1 MINFEKLSAQ
11 INQVNTI
18 NPSEIFMAL
27 PEKNPKYAYLRN
39 VQAEVLDQWFEKR
52 TQKDNIIKMNTGSG
66 KTTVALLILKS
77 CLTENGG
84 HAAYVVP
91 DNYLVN
97 QVIEEAK
104 DLGIDVTTSEKD
116 VSFLDGSSIL
126 VINIQKLFNGL
137 SIFGMRSWGNV
148 TLDYVLI
155 DDVHACVDDV
165 KTQFS
170 IRVDNENAIAKEI
183 FNLYK
188 DDLKAQNEK
197 NFLDICSGDPKSGYL
212 SVPFWRLQE
221 TKSELL
227 AILQKYKNDP
237 GIKFNYPLI
246 GDILQFCNCTFTHNS
261 VEIEPYAIPISKIMA
276 FANAQRRIFMSATLC
291 DDSQLTSVFDI
302 DENIEI
308 ISPKLAADI
317 GDRMILF
324 PQAYTPQ
331 ITDQDIKNK
340 LAEYAN
346 DYNVVVIVPSKNR
359 ANFWNDVTSEIYSA
373 INIVDGVKKIRSQ
386 KHGLY
391 VLVNKYDGI
400 DLPND
405 SCRIIVL
412 NGIPDARTALERL
425 RENYLQGS
433 INGIKEKIQK
443 IEQGMGRGVRSTND
457 YCGVII
463 MGAALV
469 QILYSQKAVSFFS
482 VATRKQYEVSS
493 ILAQDL
499 KNKSIDEIFSTLDYC
514 IKQDK
519 NWVQI
524 SRNALSNL
532 GYEKE
537 LKVEKATVVLRKA
550 FDYSMLKGN
559 YVKALELMRNL
570 VNETKDPI
578 YKGFLMLEEAKYCQF
593 VNPTDA
599 QRILAAA
606 QEYNHHIPNPID
618 GIKTIDDLKKIKAQA
633 QQIADMYA
641 DKDVNEYILNM
652 NVAIDSLV
660 FAPSSYRVFEK
671 SLMQLGKLLGWGSS
685 RPDEMYNIGPDVL
698 WYVGNL
704 KYAVIECKNEATS
717 EKISKDNCE
726 QLLSSVS
733 WFKNNFPSDCSC
745 IPIMIHPSVKLDKHA
760 SPAEDFRMIDT
771 AMLNRLKENVRKF
784 CIAISVSGVFKNV
797 SALSDTLDTFNLTPN
812 GFFKSYTTDYLYE
825 I

>member
-11 INQVNTI
+11 INKGNTI

-27 PEKNPKYAYLRN
+27 PEKDPKYAYLRN
-39 VQAEVLDQWFEKR
+39 VQAEVLDQWFDKR
-52 TQKDNIIKMNTGSG
+52 AQKDNIIKMNTGSG

-77 CLTENGG
+77 CLAENGG

-97 QVIEEAK
+97 QVIDEAK
-104 DLGIDVTTSEKD
+104 NLGISVTTNESD
-116 VSFLDGSSIL
+116 ISFLDGSSIL
-126 VINIQKLFNGL
+126 VINIQKLFNGM
-137 SIFGMRSWGNV
+137 SVFGMRTYGNV

-165 KTQFS
+165 KAQFS
-170 IRVDNENAIAKEI
+170 IKVDSKSAIAKEI
-183 FNLYK
+183 FKLYK

-197 NFLDICSGDPKSGYL
+197 TFLDISSGDPASGYL
-212 SVPFWRLQE
+212 SVPFWRIQD

-227 AILQKYKNDP
+227 AILQSHKNDP
-237 GIKFNYPLI
+237 EIKFNYPLI
-246 GDILQFCNCTFTHNS
+246 GDILQFCNCTFTYNS
-261 VEIEPYAIPISKIMA
+261 VEIEPYAIPISKISA
-276 FANAQRRIFMSATLC
+276 FVNAQRRIFMSATLC
-291 DDSQLTSVFDI
+291 DDSQLVSVFNI

-331 ITDQDIKNK
+331 ITDQDIKEK
-340 LAEYAN
+340 LVEYSAN
-346 DYNVVVIVPSKNR
+346 YNVVVIVPSKNR
-359 ANFWNDVTSEIYSA
+359 ADFWRDVTSEIYSA

-386 KHGLY
+386 KKGLY
-391 VLVNKYDGI
+391 VLINKYDGI

-412 NGIPDARTALERL
+412 DGIPDARTALEKL

-433 INGIKEKIQK
+433 VNSLKEKIQK

-463 MGAALV
+463 MGTALV
-469 QILYSQKAVSFFS
+469 QILYSRKAASFFS

-499 KNKSIDEIFSTLDYC
+499 KNKSLDDIFSTLDYC

-519 NWVQI
+519 NWVQL

-537 LKVEKATVVLRKA
+537 IKVEKFTVVLRKA
-550 FDYSMLKGN
+550 FDYSTLKGN
-559 YVKALELMRNL
+559 FTKSLELMRNL
-570 VNETKDPI
+570 VNETEDPI

-593 VNPTDA
+593 VNPTDS

-606 QEYNHHIPNPID
+606 QEYNHHIPNPMD
-618 GIKTIDDLKKIKAQA
+618 GIKPIDDLKKIKAQA

-641 DKDVNEYILNM
+641 EKDVNEYVLDM
-652 NVAIDSLV
+652 NAAIDSLV
-660 FAPSSYRVFEK
+660 FAPSSYRSFEK
-671 SLMQLGKLLGWGSS
+671 SLMQLGKLLGWGASQ
-685 RPDEMYNIGPDVL
+685 PDETYNIGPDVL

-704 KYAVIECKNEATS
+704 KYAVIECKNEAIS
-717 EKISKDNCE
+717 DRISKDYCE

-733 WFKNNFPSDCSC
+733 WFKNNFPADCSC
-745 IPIMIHPSVKLDKHA
+745 VPIMVHPSVKFDKHA
-760 SPAEDFRMIDT
+760 SPAENFRMIDV
-771 AMLNRLKENVRKF
+771 AMLNRIKESVRRY
-784 CIAISVSGVFKNV
+784 CVAVSANGVFKDV
-797 SALSDTLDTFNLTPN
+797 RALSKVLGTFNLTPN
-812 GFFKSYTTDYLYE
+812 SFFDSYTTEYIYE
-825 I
+825 K

>member
-11 INQVNTI
+11 IKQVNTI

-27 PEKNPKYAYLRN
+27 PEKDPKYAYLRN

-52 TQKDNIIKMNTGSG
+52 AQKDSIIKMNTGSG

-77 CLTENGG
+77 CLAENGG

-91 DNYLVN
+91 DNYLVS
-97 QVIEEAK
+97 QVIDEAK
-104 DLGIDVTTSEKD
+104 NLGINVTTSESD
-116 VSFLDGSSIL
+116 ISFLDGSSIL
-126 VINIQKLFNGL
+126 VINIQKLFNGM
-137 SIFGMRSWGNV
+137 SVFGMRSYGNV

-170 IRVDNENAIAKEI
+170 IRIDCKNPIAKEI
-183 FNLYK
+183 FKLYK

-197 NFLDICSGDPKSGYL
+197 NFLDICSGDPTSGYL
-212 SVPFWRLQE
+212 SVPFWRIQD

-227 AILQKYKNDP
+227 TILQSHKNDP
-237 GIKFNYPLI
+237 DIKFNYPLI
-246 GDILQFCNCTFTHNS
+246 GDILQFCNCTFTYNS
-261 VEIEPYAIPISKIMA
+261 VEIEPYAIPISKITA

-324 PQAYTPQ
+324 PQAYTPK
-331 ITDQDIKNK
+331 ISDQDIKSK
-340 LAEYAN
+340 LAEYASN
-346 DYNVVVIVPSKNR
+346 YNVVVIVPSKNR
-359 ANFWNDVTSEIYSA
+359 ADFWSDVTSEIYSA

-386 KHGLY
+386 NHGLY

-412 NGIPDARTALERL
+412 DGIPDARTALEKL

-433 INGIKEKIQK
+433 VNSIKEKIQK

-457 YCGVII
+457 YCGVVI

-469 QILYSQKAVSFFS
+469 QILYSRKAASFFS

-519 NWVQI
+519 SWVQL

-532 GYEKE
+532 GYDKE

-550 FDYSMLKGN
+550 FDFSTLKGN
-559 YVKALELMRNL
+559 YAKSLELMRNL
-570 VNETKDPI
+570 VNETTDPI

-593 VNPTDA
+593 VNPIDA

-618 GIKTIDDLKKIKAQA
+618 GIKPIDDLKKIKAQA
-633 QQIADMYA
+633 QQILDMYSE
-641 DKDVNEYILNM
+641 KDVNEYVLDINA
-652 NVAIDSLV
+652 AIDSLV
-660 FAPSSYRVFEK
+660 FAPSSYKIFEK
-671 SLMQLGKLLGWGSS
+671 SLMQLGKLLGFGASQ
-685 RPDEMYNIGPDVL
+685 PDETYNIGPDVL
-698 WYVGNL
+698 WYVGDL
-704 KYAVIECKNEATS
+704 KYAVIECKNEATANS
-717 EKISKDNCE
+717 ISKDYCE

-733 WFKNNFPSDCSC
+733 WFKNNLPADCTC
-745 IPIMIHPSVKLDKHA
+745 VPIMVHPSVKFDKHA
-760 SPAEDFRMIDT
+760 SPAEDFRMIDI
-771 AMLNRLKENVRKF
+771 AMLNLIKDNVRRY
-784 CIAISVSGVFKNV
+784 CVAVSVDGVFKDIR
-797 SALSDTLDTFNLTPN
+797 ALSNALGTFNLTPN
-812 GFFKSYTTDYLYE
+812 GFFKSYTKDYLYE
-825 I
+825 K

>member
-11 INQVNTI
+11 INQGTTI

-27 PEKNPKYAYLRN
+27 PQKDPKYAYLRN

-52 TQKDNIIKMNTGSG
+52 AQKDNIIKMNTGSG

-97 QVIEEAK
+97 QVMDEAK
-104 DLGIDVTTSEKD
+104 NLGIDVTTSEKD
-116 VSFLDGSSIL
+116 ISFLDGSSIL
-126 VINIQKLFNGL
+126 VINIQKLFNGM
-137 SIFGMRSWGNV
+137 SVFGMRSYGNV

-165 KTQFS
+165 KAQFS
-170 IRVDNENAIAKEI
+170 IKVDGSSPIAKEI
-183 FNLYK
+183 FKLYK
-188 DDLKAQNEK
+188 DDLKSQNEK
-197 NFLDICSGDPKSGYL
+197 NFLDICSGDPASGYL
-212 SVPFWRLQE
+212 SVPFWRIHD

-227 AILQKYKNDP
+227 TILQSHKNDSD
-237 GIKFNYPLI
+237 IKFNYPLI
-246 GDILQFCNCTFTHNS
+246 GDILSFCNCTFTYNS
-261 VEIEPYAIPISKIMA
+261 VEIEPYAIPISKITA

-340 LAEYAN
+340 LAQYAN
-346 DYNVVVIVPSKNR
+346 DYNVVVIVPSKSR
-359 ANFWNDVTSEIYSA
+359 ADFWSDVTSEIYSA

-386 KHGLY
+386 KNGLY

-400 DLPND
+400 DLPNE

-412 NGIPDARTALERL
+412 DGIPDARTALEKL

-433 INGIKEKIQK
+433 VNGIREKIQK

-463 MGAALV
+463 MGAGLV
-469 QILYSQKAVSFFS
+469 QILYSRNAASFFS
-482 VATRKQYEVSS
+482 AATRKQYEVSS

-514 IKQDK
+514 INQDK
-519 NWVQI
+519 NWVQL

-550 FDYSMLKGN
+550 FDYSTLKGN
-559 YVKALELMRNL
+559 YAKSLELMREL
-570 VNETKDPI
+570 VNQTEEPI

-593 VNPTDA
+593 VNPTEA

-618 GIKTIDDLKKIKAQA
+618 GIKSIDDLKKIKVQA
-633 QQIADMYA
+633 QQIVDVYA
-641 DKDVNEYILNM
+641 DKDVNEYVLDINA
-652 NVAIDSLV
+652 AIDSLV
-660 FAPSSYRVFEK
+660 FAPSSYKSFEK
-671 SLMQLGKLLGWGSS
+671 AMMQLGKLLGWGASQ
-685 RPDEMYNIGPDVL
+685 PDETYSIGPDVL

-704 KYAVIECKNEATS
+704 KYAVIECKNEAIS
-717 EKISKDNCE
+717 EKISKDYCE

-733 WFKNNFPSDCSC
+733 WFKTNFPSDCSC
-745 IPIMIHPSVKLDKHA
+745 IPIMIHPSLKFDKHA

-771 AMLNRLKENVRKF
+771 AMLDRLKDNIRRY
-784 CIAISVSGVFKNV
+784 CIAVSESGVFKDIRR
-797 SALSDTLDTFNLTPN
+797 LSSVLNTFHLTPN
-812 GFFKSYTTDYLYE
+812 TFFDTYTTNYLYE
-825 I
+825 R